1 MGRGPDTYAGG
12 AQRARALPAKTTCEL
27 KFKTCYLLR
36 IVRKVYVLDTNVL
49 LHDPRAI
56 FKFEDNEVVLP
67 IYVIEE
73 IDNFKRDMSELGRNA
88 RMLARFIDDL
98 RERSEG
104 TLQMGVPLSAGG
116 RLRVAASEDVLAES
130 NGRSADHKILAAALA
145 ERDRTRDPTI
155 FVTMDSNLRIR
166 ADALG
171 LRAENY
177 EGGRIR
183 ADSLYSGVF
192 QLDVAGAA
200 VDALGK
206 RKPVPV
212 AELGPLPPDL
222 HANACLLLRDVGN
235 GKHTAIGRYDEKAQ
249 CASPLRISREGTWGV
264 RPRNSEQAFACDL
277 LLDDSVRLVTLV
289 GRAGTGKTL
298 MALASGL
305 HKVLTDGVYARLL
318 VSRPIMPLGRDVGYL
333 PGTLE
338 EKLNPWMRPI
348 FDNLEY
354 IFTTGGTRFDGGR
367 NYEELLGAG
376 TIQVEPLTYIRGR
389 TLPNQFLIVDEAQNL
404 TPHEVKTI
412 ITRCGTD
419 TKIVLTGDPDQ
430 IDNPY
435 VDAASNGLTFVAER
449 FKAEPIAGHVTLTKG
464 ERSELAERAT
474 ELL

>member
-1 MGRGPDTYAGG
+1 V
-12 AQRARALPAKTTCEL
+12 Q
-27 KFKTCYLLR
+27 
-36 IVRKVYVLDTNVL
+36 KVYVLDTNVL
-49 LHDPRAI
+49 LHDPRAL

-67 IYVIEE
+67 IHVIEE
-73 IDNFKRDMSELGRNA
+73 VDHFKRETSELGRNA
-88 RMLARFIDDL
+88 RMFTRFVDEL
-98 RERSEG
+98 REKSSNS
-104 TLQMGVPLSAGG
+104 LQRGVGLPSGG
-116 RLRVAASEDVLAES
+116 RLRVSASEDVLSEK
-130 NGRSADHKILAAALA
+130 NGRSADHKILAAALV
-145 ERDRTRDPTI
+145 ERDQHPGRPVI
-155 FVTMDSNLRIR
+155 FVTMDANLRIR

-177 EGGRIR
+177 EGGRIHVE
-183 ADSLYSGVF
+183 SLYDGML
-192 QLDVAGAA
+192 QLDAPSAA

-206 RKPVPV
+206 RKAVHQTEV
-212 AELGPLPPDL
+212 GRDAELLYP
-222 HANACLLLRDVGN
+222 NACVVLRDEVN
-235 GKHTAIGRYDEKAQ
+235 DKHSALGRFDQRERRIT
-249 CASPLRISREGTWGV
+249 PLRVGRDGIWGV
-264 RPRNSEQAFACDL
+264 RPRSAEQMFACDL

-305 HKVLTDGVYARLL
+305 QKVLGDGAYARLL

-333 PGTLE
+333 PGSLE

-348 FDNLEY
+348 FDILEY
-354 IFTTGGTRFDGGR
+354 IFTTAGTRFDAGR
-367 NYEELLGAG
+367 SYEELLGAG

-435 VDAASNGLTFVAER
+435 VDAASNGLTILAER
-449 FKAEPIAGHVTLTKG
+449 FKAEPIAGHVTLRKG

>member
-1 MGRGPDTYAGG
+1 
-12 AQRARALPAKTTCEL
+12 
-27 KFKTCYLLR
+27 
-36 IVRKVYVLDTNVL
+36 VRKVYVLDTNVL

-67 IYVIEE
+67 IYVVEE
-73 IDNFKRDMSELGRNA
+73 IDHFKRDMSELGRNA
-88 RMLARFIDDL
+88 RMLARFIDEL
-98 RERSEG
+98 RDRAEQ
-104 TLQMGVPLSAGG
+104 TLQQGVSLPGDG

-130 NGRSADHKILAAALA
+130 NGRSADHKILASALR
-145 ERDRTRDPTI
+145 ERDSNPDRPTI

-183 ADSLYSGVF
+183 ADTLYNGVS
-192 QLDVAGAA
+192 DIA
-200 VDALGK
+200 VSTAVVDQLGK
-206 RKPVPV
+206 RKAVPV
-212 AELGPLPPDL
+212 SEIDQLPELYP
-222 HANACLLLRDVGN
+222 NACFVLRDVGN
-235 GKHTAIGRYDEKAQ
+235 EKHSVLGRYDGKSQ
-249 CASPLRISREGTWGV
+249 QLTPLRLGREGIWGV
-264 RPRNSEQAFACDL
+264 RPRNAEQAFACDL
-277 LLDDSVRLVTLV
+277 LLDDSIRLVTLV

-298 MALASGL
+298 LALASGL
-305 HKVLTDGVYARLL
+305 QKVLSEGAYARLL

-333 PGTLE
+333 PGTIE

-354 IFTTGGTRFDGGR
+354 IFTSGGGRFDAGR
-367 NYEELLGAG
+367 SYEELLGAG

-435 VDAASNGLTFVAER
+435 VDAQSNGLTTVAER
-449 FKAEPIAGHVTLTKG
+449 FKSEAISGHVTLFKG

>member
-1 MGRGPDTYAGG
+1 
-12 AQRARALPAKTTCEL
+12 
-27 KFKTCYLLR
+27 
-36 IVRKVYVLDTNVL
+36 VRKVYVLDTNVL

-73 IDNFKRDMSELGRNA
+73 IDHFKREMNELGRNS
-88 RMLARFIDDL
+88 RMLARFIDEL
-98 RERSEG
+98 RDRAEQ
-104 TLQMGVPLSAGG
+104 TLQQGVSLPGDG
-116 RLRVAASEDVLAES
+116 RLRVAAPEDVLAEK
-130 NGRSADHKILAAALA
+130 NGRSADHKILASALA
-145 ERDRTRDPTI
+145 ERDRNPDRPTI

-183 ADSLYSGVF
+183 TESLYSGV
-192 QLDVAGAA
+192 LSVAANTAA
-200 VDALGK
+200 VDQLGK
-206 RKPVPV
+206 RKPVPLS
-212 AELGPLPPDL
+212 ELHDSSELYSNVGVV
-222 HANACLLLRDVGN
+222 LRDLGN
-235 GKHTAIGRYDEKAQ
+235 DKHTVLGRYDHKAQ
-249 CASPLRISREGTWGV
+249 QIAPLRLGRDGIWGV
-264 RPRNSEQAFACDL
+264 RPRNVEQAFACDL

-305 HKVLTDGVYARLL
+305 QKVLTEGAYARLL

-333 PGTLE
+333 PGTIE

-354 IFTTGGTRFDGGR
+354 IFTSGGGRFDAGR
-367 NYEELLGAG
+367 SYEELLGAG

-435 VDAASNGLTFVAER
+435 VDAASNGLTTVAER
-449 FKAEPIAGHVTLTKG
+449 FKTEPIAGHVTLCKG

>member
-1 MGRGPDTYAGG
+1 V
-12 AQRARALPAKTTCEL
+12 L
-27 KFKTCYLLR
+27 
-36 IVRKVYVLDTNVL
+36 KVYVLDTNVL

-73 IDNFKRDMSELGRNA
+73 IDTFKREMNELGRNA
-88 RMLARFIDDL
+88 RMLARFIDEL
-98 RERSEG
+98 RENSGG
-104 TLQMGVPLSAGG
+104 TLQQGVALPAGG
-116 RLRVAASEDVLAES
+116 RLRVAASEQVLAET
-130 NGRSADHKILAAALA
+130 NGRSADHKILASALA
-145 ERDRTRDPTI
+145 ERDQQPARPTV

-183 ADSLYSGVF
+183 TDTLYSGVL
-192 QLDVAGAA
+192 QLSASGAA
-200 VDALGK
+200 VDLLGK

-212 AELGPLPPDL
+212 AELADATEL
-222 HANACLLLRDVGN
+222 HPNASIVLRDLGN
-235 GKHTAIGRYDEKAQ
+235 EKHTALGRYDHKAQ
-249 CASPLRISREGTWGV
+249 CIVPLRLAREGIWGV
-264 RPRNSEQAFACDL
+264 RPRNSEQAFACEL
-277 LLDDSVRLVTLV
+277 LLDDTVRLVTLV

-298 MALASGL
+298 MALACGL
-305 HKVLTDGVYARLL
+305 QKVLTEGTYARLL
-318 VSRPIMPLGRDVGYL
+318 VSRPVMPLGRDMGFL
-333 PGTLE
+333 PGTIE

-354 IFTTGGTRFDGGR
+354 IFTTGGGR
-367 NYEELLGAG
+367 GDTGRSYEELLSAG

-389 TLPNQFLIVDEAQNL
+389 TLPHQFLLVDEAQNL

-412 ITRCGTD
+412 ITRCGTA

-435 VDAASNGLTFVAER
+435 VDSQSNGLTTVAEK
-449 FKAEPIAGHVTLTKG
+449 FKNEPIAGHVTLCKG

>member
-1 MGRGPDTYAGG
+1 V
-12 AQRARALPAKTTCEL
+12 L
-27 KFKTCYLLR
+27 
-36 IVRKVYVLDTNVL
+36 KVYVLDTNVL

-73 IDNFKRDMSELGRNA
+73 ADHFKRDMSELGRNA
-88 RMLARFIDDL
+88 RMLARFIDEL
-98 RERSEG
+98 REQADQ
-104 TLQMGVPLSAGG
+104 TLQQGVALPSGG
-116 RLRVAASEDVLAES
+116 RLRVAAPDDVLAES
-130 NGRSADHKILAAALA
+130 NGPPADHKILAAALF
-145 ERDRTRDPTI
+145 ERDNHPDRPTI
-155 FVTMDSNLRIR
+155 FVTMDTNQRIR

-171 LRAENY
+171 LRAETY

-183 ADSLYSGVF
+183 ADTLYDGV
-192 QLDVAGAA
+192 LHITANTAV
-200 VDALGK
+200 VDAIGK

-212 AELGPLPPDL
+212 SEIGEQAHEFYP
-222 HANACLLLRDVGN
+222 NACIVVRDVGN
-235 GKHTAIGRYDEKAQ
+235 ERHTVLARYDMKGHQLIAHRT
-249 CASPLRISREGTWGV
+249 AREGVWGV
-264 RPRNSEQAFACDL
+264 RPRNAEQAFACDL

-305 HKVLTDGVYARLL
+305 QKVLTEGAYARLL
-318 VSRPIMPLGRDVGYL
+318 VSRPVMPLGRDVGYL
-333 PGTLE
+333 PGTIE

-354 IFTTGGTRFDGGR
+354 IFAGGGGR
-367 NYEELLGAG
+367 FEGSRSYEELLAAG

-389 TLPNQFLIVDEAQNL
+389 TLPHQFLIVDEAQNL

-435 VDAASNGLTFVAER
+435 VDAQSNGLTTVAER
-449 FKAEPIAGHVTLTKG
+449 FKTEPIAGHVTLTKG

>member
-1 MGRGPDTYAGG
+1 
-12 AQRARALPAKTTCEL
+12 
-27 KFKTCYLLR
+27 
-36 IVRKVYVLDTNVL
+36 VRKVYVLDTNVL

-88 RMLARFIDDL
+88 RMLARFIDEL
-98 RERSEG
+98 REKSEG
-104 TLQMGVPLSAGG
+104 TLQQGVPLPSGG
-116 RLRVAASEDVLAES
+116 SLRVAASENVLAET
-130 NGRSADHKILAAALA
+130 NGRSADHKILASALA
-145 ERDRTRDPTI
+145 ERDAHGALPTI

-177 EGGRIR
+177 EGGRIHTET
-183 ADSLYSGVF
+183 LYSGAF
-192 QLDVAGAA
+192 QLDVPAVA
-200 VDALGK
+200 VDLLGK
-206 RKPVPV
+206 RKAVPI
-212 AELGPLPPDL
+212 ADLGELPPDL
-222 HANACLLLRDVGN
+222 HANACIVLRDVGN
-235 GKHTAIGRYDEKAQ
+235 EKHSALGRYDLKQQ
-249 CASPLRISREGTWGV
+249 CIAPLRLGREGIWGV
-264 RPRNSEQAFACDL
+264 RPRNAEQAFACDL

-305 HKVLTDGVYARLL
+305 QKVLNDGAYARLL

-354 IFTTGGTRFDGGR
+354 IFTTGRFDTGR
-367 NYEELLGAG
+367 SYEELAAAG

-435 VDAASNGLTFVAER
+435 VDAASNGLTTAAER
-449 FKAEPIAGHVTLTKG
+449 FKTEAIAGHVTLYKG

>member
-1 MGRGPDTYAGG
+1 M
-12 AQRARALPAKTTCEL
+12 Q
-27 KFKTCYLLR
+27 
-36 IVRKVYVLDTNVL
+36 KVYVLDTNVL
-49 LHDPRAI
+49 LHDPRAL

-67 IYVIEE
+67 IHVIEE
-73 IDNFKRDMSELGRNA
+73 VDHFKRETSELGRNA
-88 RMLARFIDDL
+88 RMFTRFVDEL
-98 RERSEG
+98 REKSSNS
-104 TLQMGVPLSAGG
+104 LQRGVGLPGGG
-116 RLRVAASEDVLAES
+116 RLRVSASEDVLSEK
-130 NGRSADHKILAAALA
+130 NGRSADHKILAAALV
-145 ERDRTRDPTI
+145 ERDQHPGRPVI
-155 FVTMDSNLRIR
+155 FVTMDANLRIR

-177 EGGRIR
+177 EGGRIHVE
-183 ADSLYSGVF
+183 SLYEGF
-192 QLDVAGAA
+192 LQLDVPTSV
-200 VDALGK
+200 VDSLGK
-206 RKPVPV
+206 RKPVHPT
-212 AELGPLPPDL
+212 ELGPDAELLYP
-222 HANACLLLRDVGN
+222 NACVVLRDEMN
-235 GKHTAIGRYDEKAQ
+235 DKHTALGRYDLRERRIA
-249 CASPLRISREGTWGV
+249 PLRVGRDGIWGV
-264 RPRNSEQAFACDL
+264 RPRSVEQSFACDL

-305 HKVLTDGVYARLL
+305 QKVLGDGAYARLL

-354 IFTTGGTRFDGGR
+354 IFITGGARFDSGR
-367 NYEELLGAG
+367 SYQELLAAG
-376 TIQVEPLTYIRGR
+376 TIQVEPLTFIRGR

-435 VDAASNGLTFVAER
+435 VDQASNGLTILAER
-449 FKAEPIAGHVTLTKG
+449 FKAEPIAGHVSLRKG

>member
-1 MGRGPDTYAGG
+1 MAGL
-12 AQRARALPAKTTCEL
+12 LPSHL
-27 KFKTCYLLR
+27 
-36 IVRKVYVLDTNVL
+36 VRKVYVLDSNVL

-56 FKFEDNEVVLP
+56 FKFDEHEVVLP
-67 IYVIEE
+67 ISVIEE
-73 IDNFKRDMSELGRNA
+73 IDHFKRETSELGRNA
-88 RMLARFIDDL
+88 RQTSRFIDEL
-98 RERSEG
+98 REQAEQ
-104 TLQMGVPLSAGG
+104 TLQQGVDLPSGG
-116 RLRVAASEDVLAES
+116 RLRVAVSEDALAHV
-130 NGRSADHKILAAALA
+130 NGRSADNKILTQALA
-145 ERDRTRDPTI
+145 ERDADPTRPTV
-155 FVTMDSNLRIR
+155 FVTMDTNLRIR

-171 LRAENY
+171 LVAENY

-183 ADSLYSGVF
+183 LDSLYSGT
-192 QLDVAGAA
+192 LT
-200 VDALGK
+200 VDAPTALVDQLGK
-206 RKPVPV
+206 RKPVPL
-212 AELGPLPPDL
+212 AELPEIDDL
-222 HANACLLLRDVGN
+222 FANACIVLRDVAN
-235 GKHTAIGRYDEKAQ
+235 DKHTALGRYEPKEQ
-249 CASPLRISREGTWGV
+249 RVSPLRIGREGTWGI
-264 RPRNSEQAFACDL
+264 RPRNAEQAFSCDL

-289 GRAGTGKTL
+289 GKAGTGKTL

-305 HKVLTDGVYARLL
+305 QKVLGDGVYARLL

-354 IFTTGGTRFDGGR
+354 IFTAGGGRFDAGR
-367 NYEELLGAG
+367 SYEELLAAG

-412 ITRCGTD
+412 ITRCGAE

-435 VDAASNGLTFVAER
+435 VDAASNGLTMVAER
-449 FKAEPIAGHVTLTKG
+449 FKTEPIAGHVTLHKG

>member
-1 MGRGPDTYAGG
+1 V
-12 AQRARALPAKTTCEL
+12 L
-27 KFKTCYLLR
+27 
-36 IVRKVYVLDTNVL
+36 KVYVLDTNVL

-67 IYVIEE
+67 IHVIEE
-73 IDNFKRDMSELGRNA
+73 TDHFKREMNELGRNA
-88 RMLARFIDDL
+88 RMLARFIDEL
-98 RERSEG
+98 RERAEG
-104 TLQMGVPLSAGG
+104 TLQEGVSLPSGG
-116 RLRVAASEDVLAES
+116 RLRVSVSQDMLAES
-130 NGRSADHKILAAALA
+130 NGRSADHKILASALA
-145 ERDRTRDPTI
+145 ERDQNPERPTI

-177 EGGRIR
+177 EGGRIHPE
-183 ADSLYSGVF
+183 SLYSGV
-192 QLDVAGAA
+192 LHIGACVSM
-200 VDALGK
+200 VDQLGK
-206 RKPVPV
+206 RKPVSL
-212 AELGPLPPDL
+212 AELHDLPEL
-222 HANACLLLRDVGN
+222 HPNACVLLRDLGN
-235 GKHTAIGRYDEKAQ
+235 EKHTVLGRYDAKAQ
-249 CASPLRISREGTWGV
+249 QIAPLRLGREGIWGV
-264 RPRNSEQAFACDL
+264 RPRNAEQAFACDL
-277 LLDDSVRLVTLV
+277 LLEDSIRLVTLV

-298 MALASGL
+298 LALASGL
-305 HKVLTDGVYARLL
+305 QKVLTEGAYARLL

-333 PGTLE
+333 PGTIE

-354 IFTTGGTRFDGGR
+354 IFTTGGGR
-367 NYEELLGAG
+367 LDAGRSYEELLGAG

-435 VDAASNGLTFVAER
+435 VDAASNGLSTVAER
-449 FKAEPIAGHVTLTKG
+449 FKSEAIAGHVTLFKG

>member
-1 MGRGPDTYAGG
+1 
-12 AQRARALPAKTTCEL
+12 
-27 KFKTCYLLR
+27 
-36 IVRKVYVLDTNVL
+36 VRKVYVLDTNVL

-73 IDNFKRDMSELGRNA
+73 IDHFKREMNELGRNA
-88 RMLARFIDDL
+88 RMLARFIDEM
-98 RERSEG
+98 RERAEE
-104 TLQMGVPLSAGG
+104 TLQQGVSLPGDG
-116 RLRVAASEDVLAES
+116 RLRVGASETVLAES
-130 NGRSADHKILAAALA
+130 NGRSADHKILAFALA
-145 ERDRTRDPTI
+145 ERDRNPDCPTI

-177 EGGRIR
+177 EGGRVT
-183 ADSLYSGVF
+183 AESLYSGVC
-192 QLDVAGAA
+192 DIGASTAA
-200 VDALGK
+200 VDQLGK
-206 RKPVPV
+206 RKPVPLS
-212 AELGPLPPDL
+212 ELRDLPEL
-222 HANACLLLRDVGN
+222 HANACVVLRDLSN
-235 GKHTAIGRYDEKAQ
+235 EKHTVLGRHDAKAQ
-249 CASPLRISREGTWGV
+249 QIAPLRLGRDGIWGV
-264 RPRNSEQAFACDL
+264 RPRNAEQAFASDL
-277 LLDDSVRLVTLV
+277 LLDDSIRLVTLV

-298 MALASGL
+298 LALASGL
-305 HKVLTDGVYARLL
+305 QKVLSEGAYARLL

-333 PGTLE
+333 PGTIE

-354 IFTTGGTRFDGGR
+354 IFTTGGGRFDSGR
-367 NYEELLGAG
+367 SYEELLGAG

-435 VDAASNGLTFVAER
+435 VDSASNGLTIVAER
-449 FKAEPIAGHVTLTKG
+449 FKAEPIAGHVTLCKG